1 MRKFIRTAAVVLL
14 LAIANFNL
22 ATLFAQGTAFTYQG
36 RLNSG
41 GGPANGLYDYRFKLY
56 ADPLG
61 NTQVGSS
68 YLTNA
73 ISVTN
78 GLFITTVDFGPG
90 IFTGDTNWLEVD
102 VRTNGTSNYTVL
114 MPFQCVTPTPNAIFA
129 ETANVLNGQV
139 TTANFFGAYGNA
151 VTLNNTGNSFSGNG
165 ANLTALN
172 ANNLTSGTVPLP
184 RLSGITSNQ
193 LDAATWQL
201 ATNLNGGIAALASN
215 VVSGISITNAFIT
228 NSVFAG
234 NGGSLTNLNASHL
247 ASGTIPLAQLPGS
260 VVTNGASGVTI
271 SGSFSGNGAGVT
283 NVVISSLNGIAAVAP
298 EYFTLASSPAVGTG
312 TFNDYAYPG
321 AVADVNGD
329 GKPDL
334 ICANGGIN
342 TLTVLTNNG
351 YGVFGSNATLNVGA
365 FPTSVVAADINGDG
379 KPDLI
384 CANDSGNSLTIYTNN
399 GGGIFGSNATINVGS
414 QPGPIVAADVNG
426 DGKMDLVVAYFSGTT
441 LTILTNNGSGGF
453 AAAPPVN
460 VAAGASGIIAADVN
474 GDGKVDLLC
483 PNDSEPG
490 ILTVLTNNGSGGF
503 ITAATVGVGNYPVS
517 VVAAD
522 IYGTGHPALA
532 TANQLDNTLTVL
544 TNLGGGIFSSNAS
557 YNVGNLPFFVT
568 AADVNGDGKLDL
580 ICANHNDGTL
590 TVLTNNGSGR
600 FVLNATL
607 NIDPSASP
615 DFVAAADVNGDGKPD
630 LVALNYGLGSFSIFL
645 NNTVFY
651 TGGDAAIGGTLF
663 AANFT
668 GDGSDLTNVDAA
680 TLDGLSASSFA
691 PASGSANYIQ
701 NQSASSQ
708 AASFNINGNAQV
720 SGLFVSGSESG
731 TAEPPF
737 PAGLVVRRINSTSTA
752 LTSNSVVAV
761 SGSLTLVR
769 DGTAAGFQIKYP
781 ASPGYVTIACM
792 GINNTGGQVNFF
804 TSLANPSTAGTVQ
817 IYTNSQNVA
826 HFECTFG
833 VTYYAGEP
841 LTQVTLS
848 RYSTDYFWAGNV
860 VSTYN
865 Q

>member
-1 MRKFIRTAAVVLL
+1 
-14 LAIANFNL
+14 
-22 ATLFAQGTAFTYQG
+22 
-36 RLNSG
+36 
-41 GGPANGLYDYRFKLY
+41 
-56 ADPLG
+56 
-61 NTQVGSS
+61 
-68 YLTNA
+68 
-73 ISVTN
+73 
-78 GLFITTVDFGPG
+78 
-90 IFTGDTNWLEVD
+90 
-102 VRTNGTSNYTVL
+102 
-114 MPFQCVTPTPNAIFA
+114 
-129 ETANVLNGQV
+129 
-139 TTANFFGAYGNA
+139 
-151 VTLNNTGNSFSGNG
+151 
-165 ANLTALN
+165 
-172 ANNLTSGTVPLP
+172 
-184 RLSGITSNQ
+184 
-193 LDAATWQL
+193 
-201 ATNLNGGIAALASN
+201 
-215 VVSGISITNAFIT
+215 
-228 NSVFAG
+228 
-234 NGGSLTNLNASHL
+234 
-247 ASGTIPLAQLPGS
+247 
-260 VVTNGASGVTI
+260 
-271 SGSFSGNGAGVT
+271 
-283 NVVISSLNGIAAVAP
+283 
-298 EYFTLASSPAVGTG
+298 
-312 TFNDYAYPG
+312 
-321 AVADVNGD
+321 
-329 GKPDL
+329 
-334 ICANGGIN
+334 
-342 TLTVLTNNG
+342 
-351 YGVFGSNATLNVGA
+351 
-365 FPTSVVAADINGDG
+365 
-379 KPDLI
+379 
-384 CANDSGNSLTIYTNN
+384 
-399 GGGIFGSNATINVGS
+399 
-414 QPGPIVAADVNG
+414 
-426 DGKMDLVVAYFSGTT
+426 MDLVVAYFSGTT